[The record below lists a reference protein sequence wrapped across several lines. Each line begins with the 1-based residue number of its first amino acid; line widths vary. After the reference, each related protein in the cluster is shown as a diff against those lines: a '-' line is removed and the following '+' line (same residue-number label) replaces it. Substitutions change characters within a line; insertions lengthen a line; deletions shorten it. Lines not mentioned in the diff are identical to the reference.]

1 MNIHEDTN
9 IHGLIIG
16 KRSNGCFRRALA
28 HSSGDHRVLNTEDN
42 NPVLSTQ
49 YHRALNTEDNNPT
62 YPVQLCF
69 SVVRIRRNLF
79 RAFFVKASIGDTAGW
94 HFG

>member
-1 MNIHEDTN
+1 MDIHEDTN

-16 KRSNGCFRRALA
+16 KRSNGWFRRALA
-28 HSSGDHRVLNTEDN
+28 HSSGD
-42 NPVLSTQ
+42 
-49 YHRALNTEDNNPT
+49 HRALNTEDNNPT

-69 SVVRIRRNLF
+69 SVDGIRRNLF